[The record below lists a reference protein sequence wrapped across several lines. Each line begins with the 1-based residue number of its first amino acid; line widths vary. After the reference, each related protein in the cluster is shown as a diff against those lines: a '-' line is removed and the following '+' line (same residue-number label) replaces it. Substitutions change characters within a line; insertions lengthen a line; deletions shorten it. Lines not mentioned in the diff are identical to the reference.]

1 MKIARYILEQL
12 FKCCFEFV
20 QLDKV
25 IFNPQ
30 MIKLLFDENKTNM
43 PLQIHS
49 LSAHLFVLTKS
60 DNCLLEF
67 ILNHLISKEFT
78 VDFWKFNRRMQNINI
93 LFGILTKGEDEFGV
107 VSCRHV
113 PLQFYNNIIKVRVLM
128 VQYFSVFFSN
138 SATSSIRPFK

>member
-1 MKIARYILEQL
+1 MKIARYILQQL

-49 LSAHLFVLTKS
+49 QSAHLFILTKS

-67 ILNHLISKEFT
+67 ILNHLFSKEFT

-93 LFGILTKGEDEFGV
+93 LFEILTKGEDKFGV
-107 VSCRHV
+107 ISCRHV
-113 PLQFYNNIIKVRVLM
+113 EPEFYNKIMKVGVNEYL
-128 VQYFSVFFSN
+128 
-138 SATSSIRPFK
+138 